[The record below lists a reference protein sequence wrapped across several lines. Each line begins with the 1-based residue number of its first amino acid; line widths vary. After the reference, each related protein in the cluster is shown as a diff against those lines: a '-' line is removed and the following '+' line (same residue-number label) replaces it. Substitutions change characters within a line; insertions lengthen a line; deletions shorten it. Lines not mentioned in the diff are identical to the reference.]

1 MTDYTKAT
9 NFATKDSLPSG
20 NPAKI
25 VKGTEIDTEFNNIA
39 TAIATKANRASP
51 TFTGTLTAA
60 DMAVTGDLTV
70 TGDATISGNLTFGD
84 AATDTINLAADI
96 ASNILPSADNTY
108 DIGAIGAEWKDL
120 YINGVAYVDAID
132 FAGTSI
138 TATGAELNTLDGIT
152 ANVTELNY
160 TDGVTSNIQTQ
171 LDNKQPLSAVLTATT
186 ASFTTADET
195 KLDAIEAGA
204 TADQTA
210 SEILTA
216 VKTVD
221 GAGSG
226 LDADLLDGNEATAFA
241 TAAQGTLADSA
252 LQSSDIGVSVQGY
265 DATILVD
272 ADIGV
277 NVQAH
282 SAVLDATTAS
292 FTTAEETKLA
302 GIATGAEVNDP
313 TTLLDADIG
322 VTVLA
327 FDSNLQSFVTTF
339 TVPTSDGTTGQAL
352 ITDGAGTISF
362 GNVDALPSQTG
373 NAGYYLTTDG
383 TTASWAV
390 VNVPSYT
397 YVRTNFTAT
406 AAQTT
411 FTVAYTV
418 GYVDVYMNGVKL
430 IVGTDVTA
438 TNGTSIVLAS
448 GAAAGDLIEVVAFE
462 TFNVANALTA
472 SDIGSTVQAYD
483 ADTTKNDVANT
494 FTANQTFDNGII
506 EEYNATGTSGAVTVD
521 LDTGTNFSTAMAGAV
536 TYTFSNPAASGK
548 SSSFTLK
555 VVNDGNAITWPTSV
569 DWPAATAP
577 TLSASGATDY
587 FVFITHDGGTTWYG
601 FTAGQAMA

>member
-536 TYTFSNPAASGK
+536 TYTFSNPAASGI
-548 SSSFTLK
+548 SSSYALK
-555 VVNDGNAITWPTSV
+555 VINDGNAITWPTSV

>member
-1 MTDYTKAT
+1 MADTTTTTYSLTKPEVGASDDTWGTKLNTNLDALDDLLDGTTPVLGIDINSGTIDNTTVGAT
-9 NFATKDSLPSG
+9 TASTGSFTTLSASGAFSAVGGATFSSNVTVGG
-20 NPAKI
+20 NL
-25 VKGTEIDTEFNNIA
+25 
-39 TAIATKANRASP
+39 S
-51 TFTGTLTAA
+51 
-60 DMAVTGDLTV
+60 V

-108 DIGAIGAEWKDL
+108 DIGATGAEWKDI
-120 YINGVAYVDAID
+120 YINGVAYVDSID
-132 FAGTSI
+132 LAGTAI

-152 ANVTELNY
+152 ADVTELNY

-265 DATILVD
+265 
-272 ADIGV
+272 
-277 NVQAH
+277 
-282 SAVLDATTAS
+282 SAVLAATTAS
-292 FTTAEETKLA
+292 FTTADETKLD
-302 GIATGAEVNDP
+302 GIAVGAEVNDP

-322 VTVLA
+322 VNVLA
-327 FDSNLQSFVTTF
+327 YDSNLQSFVTTF
-339 TVPTSDGTTGQAL
+339 TLPTTDSTAGYVL
-352 ITDGAGTISF
+352 KTDGAGTLSF
-362 GNVDALPSQTG
+362 VAQSAYDESTVAITG
-373 NAGYYLTTDG
+373 GAIDG
-383 TTASWAV
+383 TTIGATTPSTGSFSSLDVGGSDV
-390 VNVPSYT
+390 V
-397 YVRTNFTAT
+397 
-406 AAQTT
+406 
-411 FTVAYTV
+411 
-418 GYVDVYMNGVKL
+418 VD
-430 IVGTDVTA
+430 T
-438 TNGTSIVLAS
+438 
-448 GAAAGDLIEVVAFE
+448 
-462 TFNVANALTA
+462 
-472 SDIGSTVQAYD
+472 DIGVTVQAYDATIVVDADIGVSVQAYD

-521 LDTGTNFSTAMAGAV
+521 LDTGNNFSTAMAGAV
-536 TYTFSNPAASGK
+536 TYTFSNAATSGK
-548 SSSFTLK
+548 VSAFTLK